1 MANDNVRCCY
11 QRGRKA
17 GSEVSPRCF
26 GGLTVN
32 RKDVSLSGS
41 FHPSPR
47 DRNEP
52 GEDGRA
58 GHQLSLSGFMST
70 QKGAATLRLQTL
82 FSWGL
87 TGFNL
92 KLTTCNSQLL
102 RVLYIVCGLDYMCF
116 FLVLPHPLLCCLC
129 QGWEPRALCM
139 LGKASIPELHPEFP
153 RTLAFSGVSCPP
165 VPGNT
170 A

>member
-17 GSEVSPRCF
+17 GSEVSPWCF

-116 FLVLPHPLLCCLC
+116 FLVLLRSALCARDGIPGLCACWARPPSLSYISSSSEPLPSQEFPALLC
-129 QGWEPRALCM
+129 QETRH
-139 LGKASIPELHPEFP
+139 E
-153 RTLAFSGVSCPP
+153 
-165 VPGNT
+165 
-170 A
+170 